1 MTYGAWIDL
10 LNVDSNR
17 SLPNLTVLSTVYG
30 VPLKEPLGDVI
41 LAGGGGYPE
50 VLTLNMN
57 IYMLIYSS
65 ILLDFKHHL
74 KPHETN

>member
-41 LAGGGGYPE
+41 LAGGGGVSGSFDP
-50 VLTLNMN
+50 
-57 IYMLIYSS
+57 
-65 ILLDFKHHL
+65 
-74 KPHETN
+74 